1 MKHLQLFESFKN
13 ELVMEVRTIP
23 KSSYSNIPVYDELK
37 FIKNMKIAPEKN
49 IRSSDVIKTM
59 KELLS
64 SKSDGKIQK
73 ISVIADI
80 PTQGKGTPEYIRE
93 YIQKERERLA
103 HKYFMRT
110 GKEVD
115 PKSKEFEK
123 ELDRYGNERTIFFDS
138 EFIVDRIE
146 KIGSKEFVIGIP
158 YSLQKHGFE
167 APISPD
173 NIEEIFFTPSNS

>member
-13 ELVMEVRTIP
+13 QILMEVRTIP
-23 KSSYSNIPVYDELK
+23 KSSYSNIPVYDEIK
-37 FIKNMKIAPEKN
+37 FMKNVNLPPEKN
-49 IRSSDVIKTM
+49 IKSSEVIKTL

-64 SKSDGKIQK
+64 SRSDGKIKK
-73 ISVIADI
+73 ITVVAEI

-103 HKYFMRT
+103 AKYFKRT

-146 KIGSKEFVIGIP
+146 KIGLKEFVIGIP

-173 NIEEIFFTPSNS
+173 NIEEIFFTPYNS